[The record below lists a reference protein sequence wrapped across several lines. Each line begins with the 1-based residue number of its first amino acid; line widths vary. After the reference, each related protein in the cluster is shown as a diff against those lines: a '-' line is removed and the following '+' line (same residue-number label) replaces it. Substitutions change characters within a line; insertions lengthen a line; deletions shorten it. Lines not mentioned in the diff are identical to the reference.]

1 MVGAVLHQEMLL
13 GGRRNRLHLFRWLYA
28 GWLVVVVSFL
38 FVQFILEEV
47 AVANVRITTR
57 MEATDHHASAPQVV
71 GNRFATTFVWQQMLL
86 LFLATPI
93 FAAGAI
99 IDEKRQGTLTYLLL
113 SEMEV
118 RQLLVGKLLGRLFQ
132 IILWLMAG
140 LPLFALMAG
149 YGGIEPTSMAFLF
162 LGLLMPA
169 LALVSMSLLASVY
182 CRQTR
187 DAVLAVYGVLLVG
200 WLGVTSLGGPL
211 QHFDMLWVLEP
222 AWEASSGI
230 DLPEASRRLLVS
242 GLAWGFI
249 AGVSLI
255 VGGMRL
261 LPVFRRE
268 MENVRADDEAY
279 PRDEAPGEARHE

>member
-1 MVGAVLHQEMLL
+1 
-13 GGRRNRLHLFRWLYA
+13 
-28 GWLVVVVSFL
+28 
-38 FVQFILEEV
+38 
-47 AVANVRITTR
+47 
-57 MEATDHHASAPQVV
+57 
-71 GNRFATTFVWQQMLL
+71 
-86 LFLATPI
+86 
-93 FAAGAI
+93 
-99 IDEKRQGTLTYLLL
+99 
-113 SEMEV
+113 MEV

-132 IILWLMAG
+132 SILWLMAG

-149 YGGIEPTSMAFLF
+149 YGGIEPISMAFLF

-200 WLGVTSLGGPL
+200 WLGVTWLGGPL

-222 AWEASSGI
+222 AWEAASGI

-249 AGVSLI
+249 AGGCLI

-268 MENVRADDEAY
+268 MENVRAEKRRWFLGDREPLDDQPIRWREQHV
-279 PRDEAPGEARHE
+279 EGLAPNQTLRRVPQWLGIVAVAASAG